1 LKVTVPLKG
10 FLGKGERCHKG
21 AFTQQSTA

>member
-1 LKVTVPLKG
+1 LTVRVPLKG
-10 FLGKGERCHKG
+10 FLGKGERRHKG